1 MYFFHDSRRSDLRHP
16 YGAAP
21 AGSPL
26 TISAEA
32 ALPQGSRVLLRLW
45 QDQETLLPL
54 RSEISSGGFV
64 VYEVTWNRFELTER
78 LAAEEGQPGTDAGTE
93 PEAGQTAD
101 PAEESTQEDQTADG

>member
-45 QDQETLLPL
+45 QD
-54 RSEISSGGFV
+54 
-64 VYEVTWNRFELTER
+64 
-78 LAAEEGQPGTDAGTE
+78 
-93 PEAGQTAD
+93 
-101 PAEESTQEDQTADG
+101 